1 MSPTSELASKIE
13 GEVKTKVATPD
24 EPSRER
30 VSETSG
36 TDGSTTPLMNWSEVD
51 SAATEGRVEVVGAR
65 EGRGAA
71 VVFVWFVIFRCRA
84 SL

>member
-1 MSPTSELASKIE
+1 MSPTSDDASKIE
-13 GEVKTKVATPD
+13 GEVKTNVATPL

-36 TDGSTTPLMNWSEVD
+36 TDGSTTPLMNWSEVA
-51 SAATEGRVEVVGAR
+51 SAATEGRFRAR

-71 VVFVWFVIFRCRA
+71 VCCCPGFGLVSRA
-84 SL
+84 SGEP